1 MTIEKRLGKLELEL
15 ARAQFFNRLLV
26 VLGIGVL
33 LVICFFASGTPTAQE
48 NAEFVEIEAKAFV
61 LKDDNGLN
69 RAILTMIGDCPV
81 LYMFDE
87 IGTALVE
94 LSACENTPYLGLFD
108 KNVKLLWSAP

>member
-1 MTIEKRLGKLELEL
+1 MTTEERLEKLERKLSRIQ
-15 ARAQFFNRLLV
+15 AINRLLT
-26 VLGIGVL
+26 VLGIGVV
-33 LVICFFASGTPTAQE
+33 LVIWFFASGTPIAQE
-48 NAEFVEIEAKAFV
+48 NGVYHEIHAKAFV

-69 RAILTMIGDCPV
+69 RAILTMSGDCPV